1 MKDRIRKL
9 LEKAIGVTD
18 VLVESPKEKIHGDY
32 ATSVALNL
40 AKKAGKNPVEL
51 AHEIISKIG
60 KQKFIEKVEVAG
72 PGFINFYLSKDYF
85 VDQLKNI
92 NENFGKVKKPF
103 FGAKKVIVEFTDPNI
118 LKEFHIGHLM
128 SNAIG
133 ESIARIFEVSE
144 METKRANYQGDVGM
158 HVAKAVW
165 GK

>member
-1 MKDRIRKL
+1 MKTQVKKL
-9 LEKAIGVTD
+9 LEKATGVID
-18 VLVESPKEKIHGDY
+18 VSVESPKEEAHGDY
-32 ATSVALNL
+32 ATSVALVL
-40 AKKAGKNPVEL
+40 AKKAGKNPVEV

-85 VDQLKNI
+85 IDQLKDVD
-92 NENFGKVKKPF
+92 ESFGKVKKSF

-133 ESIARIFEVSE
+133 ESISRIF
-144 METKRANYQGDVGM
+144 
-158 HVAKAVW
+158 
-165 GK
+165 